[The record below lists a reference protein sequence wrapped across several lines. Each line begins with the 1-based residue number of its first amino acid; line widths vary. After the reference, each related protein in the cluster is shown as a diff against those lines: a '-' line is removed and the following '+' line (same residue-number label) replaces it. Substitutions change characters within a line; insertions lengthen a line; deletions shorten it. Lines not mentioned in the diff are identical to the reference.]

1 MVHAN
6 MVIVVNGATKRGEDE
21 MLAARFVIELMMKIE
36 EDEKGKKKN
45 FKIENDSLCLLI
57 AANLLIYSKLPVYQP

>member
-6 MVIVVNGATKRGEDE
+6 MAIVVNGATKRGEDE

-36 EDEKGKKKN
+36 EEEKGKKKT
-45 FKIENDSLCLLI
+45 L
-57 AANLLIYSKLPVYQP
+57 KLKMIPCVC